1 MRALTFLARR
11 FVAGETTA
19 ESVAAV
25 KKLNK
30 KGLRAT
36 LDFLGED
43 TEDESQASAAADE
56 YVRLLSAIHESGVD
70 ANVSLKLTQF
80 GLNLGTA
87 VAKRNLGRVLEEAKR
102 RGNFVRVD
110 MEGSAWTQAT
120 LDLVLDAHKSFGNVG
135 TVLQAMLRR
144 TVGDAALLSKAG
156 VKVRLCK
163 GAYKEPSEVA
173 FAQKEEVNANY
184 DAVARDLLDNGPF
197 PAIATHDDARI
208 AAVLAHA
215 KAKKIPADRYEFQML
230 YGLRARRWTELAGQ
244 GLGMRVYV
252 PYGAHWFPYFYRRL
266 RERKENVLFV
276 AKSFFK
282 G

>member
-1 MRALTFLARR
+1 
-11 FVAGETTA
+11 
-19 ESVAAV
+19 
-25 KKLNK
+25 
-30 KGLRAT
+30 
-36 LDFLGED
+36 
-43 TEDESQASAAADE
+43 
-56 YVRLLSAIHESGVD
+56 
-70 ANVSLKLTQF
+70 
-80 GLNLGTA
+80 
-87 VAKRNLGRVLEEAKR
+87 
-102 RGNFVRVD
+102 
-110 MEGSAWTQAT
+110 EGSAWTQAT

-144 TVGDAALLSKAG
+144 TAADAALLSKAG
-156 VKVRLCK
+156 VRVRLCK
-163 GAYKEPSEVA
+163 GAYKEPAEAA
-173 FAQKEEVNANY
+173 FPQKEEVNANY
-184 DAVARDLLDNGPF
+184 DAVARDLLDHGPF

-215 KAKKIPADRYEFQML
+215 KAKKIPAERYEFQML